1 MVSFSTLYTIVI
13 PFLNEE
19 GVITEKVK
27 PTVEE
32 TVKKYVFNQ
41 KLMYPRHAEEIDNMY
56 KEFETNIERVTTI
69 LDKVKKGIWLFLEGE
84 EIVRKRP
91 GFFLHK
97 HGVLSW
103 ESKYGSPTPFVAEVE
118 EEETILRPA
127 FDARGR
133 YDIYN
138 VDVGG
143 KCNLFKTNDDHDCII
158 VNTRF
163 FMQDLELKDV

>member
-1 MVSFSTLYTIVI
+1 MVSLETLYSIVI

-19 GVITEKVK
+19 GVITERNK

-41 KLMYPRHAEEIDNMY
+41 KLLYPRHAEEIDMIY
-56 KEFETNIERVTTI
+56 KEFERAVAI

-84 EIVRKRP
+84 EIVRKHN
-91 GFFLHK
+91 FFLHK
-97 HGVLSW
+97 YGVIFW
-103 ESKYGSPTPFVAEVE
+103 ESKNGSPTPFIAEVE
-118 EEETILRPA
+118 EEETILKPPYD
-127 FDARGR
+127 FRGI

-143 KCNLFKTNDDHDCII
+143 KCDLFKTNADHDCII
-158 VNTRF
+158 VDTRF
-163 FMQDLELKDV
+163 FMQGLELKDV